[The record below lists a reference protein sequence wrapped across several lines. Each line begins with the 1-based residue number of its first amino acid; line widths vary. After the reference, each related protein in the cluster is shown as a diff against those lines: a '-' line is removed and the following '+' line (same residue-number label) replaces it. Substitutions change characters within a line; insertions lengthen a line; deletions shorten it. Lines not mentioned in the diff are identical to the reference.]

1 MDMPQKRMSPSE
13 GDRTSATVS
22 RTCDHAIC
30 GQLCS
35 QFGAEQ
41 QHDRLQIHSD
51 VGPLGPAQI
60 AIDVAEQGGGRA
72 ETVPVGDSR
81 PLARFPVL
89 TRNPGRAVALLAK
102 GGSALAVRG
111 SAWRGTSRTAARR

>member
-1 MDMPQKRMSPSE
+1 MPQKRMSPSE
-13 GDRTSATVS
+13 GDRISATVS

-35 QFGAEQ
+35 PSVRSGSMTVCRYMPTSAQ
-41 QHDRLQIHSD
+41 
-51 VGPLGPAQI
+51 LGPAQV
-60 AIDVAEQGGGRA
+60 ALDVAEQGGGRA
-72 ETVPVGDSR
+72 ETVPVGDGR

-89 TRNPGRAVALLAK
+89 ARNAECAVALLAE

-111 SAWRGTSRTAARR
+111 L